1 MPPRPSRNLDRALI
15 AAGRILIE
23 KGGASGLTIRQVADA
38 AGVNIGMFHYHFK
51 TREAFVRA
59 VLQETYD
66 EMFLRLS
73 TEVARPADATPV
85 EHLRA
90 AIRVIAR
97 FLRDNRV
104 FIARVLADA
113 LGGDDIARDFLSHNL
128 PRHFALLAQLIAEG
142 QRTGALKPLPPP
154 QMLGFCAG
162 AVGMPILGA
171 GMAVESGRLPKPVL
185 RMLAD
190 TLLTDEAIDQRIDLA
205 LGALAAV
212 PAARAKTPRKRKPS

>member
-15 AAGRILIE
+15 AAGRALFE
-23 KGGASGLTIRQVADA
+23 KTGAGGLTIRQVADA

-51 TREAFVRA
+51 TREAFLRA

-66 EMFLRLS
+66 EMFTRLS
-73 TEVARPADATPV
+73 LEVARPVDATPV

-90 AIRVIAR
+90 AIRMIAR

-104 FIARVLADA
+104 FMARVLADA
-113 LGGDDIARDFLSHNL
+113 LGGDDIARDFLARNL
-128 PRHFALLAQLIAEG
+128 PRHFTVLGGLIAEG
-142 QRTGALKPLPPP
+142 QRTGALKPLPPS

-185 RMLAD
+185 RMLSE
-190 TLLTDEAIDQRIDLA
+190 TLLTDEAIDQRIELA
-205 LGALAAV
+205 LGAIAAE
-212 PAARAKTPRKRKPS
+212 PAASAKTPRKRKTP

>member
-1 MPPRPSRNLDRALI
+1 MPRPSRNLDRALL
-15 AAGRILIE
+15 AAGRVLIE
-23 KGGASGLTIRQVADA
+23 KSGASGLTIRQVAEA
-38 AGVNIGMFHYHFK
+38 ADVNIGMFHYHFK

-113 LGGDDIARDFLSHNL
+113 LGGDDIARDFLAHNM
-128 PRHFALLAQLIAEG
+128 PRHFTLLAALIAEG
-142 QRTGALKPLPPP
+142 QRTGALKTLPPA
-154 QMLGFCAG
+154 QLLGFCAG

-171 GMAVESGRLPKPVL
+171 GMAVESGRLPRPVL

-190 TLLTDEAIDQRIDLA
+190 TLLTDAAIDQRIDLA
-205 LGALAAV
+205 LAAIAAES
-212 PAARAKTPRKRKPS
+212 PARAKTPRKRKTS

>member
-1 MPPRPSRNLDRALI
+1 MPRPSRNLDRALI

-73 TEVARPADATPV
+73 TEVARPAAATAV

-113 LGGDDIARDFLSHNL
+113 LGGDDIARDFLAQNL
-128 PRHFALLAQLIAEG
+128 PRHFSVLASLIAEG
-142 QRTGALKPLPPP
+142 QRTGALKPLPPA

-171 GMAVESGRLPKPVL
+171 GMAVESARLPKPVL

-190 TLLTDEAIDQRIDLA
+190 TLLTDAAIDQRIDLA
-205 LGALAAV
+205 LAAIAAA
-212 PAARAKTPRKRKPS
+212 PAARAKSSRKRKTS